1 MLDGILTPMR
11 EVNGTISG
19 ATQLESGYQNQAQWG
34 GAMLDPCDSRTLV
47 RGQIFTRISQVI
59 ASYSMKTISSASY
72 ERIIQETM
80 TV

>member
-1 MLDGILTPMR
+1 MVSLLPWVKSMGPFQVLRNLDQGIRTRL
-11 EVNGTISG
+11 S
-19 ATQLESGYQNQAQWG
+19 G

-72 ERIIQETM
+72 ERIIQEIM

>member
-34 GAMLDPCDSRTLV
+34 GGACLIPVILEHLLGV
-47 RGQIFTRISQVI
+47 KFSQGFHKSLHHIV
-59 ASYSMKTISSASY
+59 
-72 ERIIQETM
+72 
-80 TV
+80 

>member
-1 MLDGILTPMR
+1 MGPFQVLRNLNQGIRTRL
-11 EVNGTISG
+11 SG
-19 ATQLESGYQNQAQWG
+19 G